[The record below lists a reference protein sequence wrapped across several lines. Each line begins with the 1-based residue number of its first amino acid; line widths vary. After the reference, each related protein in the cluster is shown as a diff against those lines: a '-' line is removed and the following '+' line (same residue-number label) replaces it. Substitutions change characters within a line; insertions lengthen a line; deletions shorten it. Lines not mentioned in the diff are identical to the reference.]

1 MLPFLELIPL
11 TLQAFLQTLFDPLF
25 LLLLLIVCA
34 IIAILYNRM
43 EKMREN
49 FFGARAGRT
58 KRDFVTA
65 VGYGLLG
72 GLLGSFLAIFIGLT
86 ISGELYYLLPAAVL
100 LMLIDIRFLCF
111 AYAGGILALS
121 NLILGVPQI
130 NASQILALVAILHMV
145 ESFLIFAG
153 GHLGAVPAYIKGP
166 EGKIIGGFTLQR
178 FWPIPILALSIIV
191 GSEAVIKAE
200 IYSPDWWPL
209 IMPLIQGDPQNL
221 TIAFVPLMVG
231 LGYGDFTT
239 TRSPAEKS
247 RLSSLYLGL
256 YSLVLL
262 ALAVLAGH
270 NRAVAFLAAVF
281 APLGHEAVIAI
292 GKWMELKGKPLY
304 VPADEGMR
312 LLDVLPGGPAWQAGL
327 RPGDVIVA
335 VNGVKFADRTE
346 FYSLLQSSFLPP
358 SVDYISLSAGAAKNT
373 VIKLPEPGQAWGVAP
388 VPESNEGRYVELLTV
403 GPLGRWIM
411 KLWGKNA
418 R

>member
-11 TLQAFLQTLFDPLF
+11 TLQAFLQTFFDPAYLVLF
-25 LLLLLIVCA
+25 LVVCV
-34 IIAILYNRM
+34 IIAIQYNRM

-58 KRDFVTA
+58 KRDFITA

-72 GLLGSFLAIFIGLT
+72 GLLGSFLVIFIGLT
-86 ISGELYYLLPAAVL
+86 ISGELYYLWPVAIL
-100 LMLIDIRFLCF
+100 LMMINIRFLCF

-130 NASQILALVAILHMV
+130 NPSQILALVAVLHMV

-153 GHLGAVPAYIKGP
+153 GHLGATPAYVKGP

-178 FWPIPILALSIIV
+178 FWPIPILVLILMAGVTAESSIEMP
-191 GSEAVIKAE
+191 G
-200 IYSPDWWPL
+200 WWPL
-209 IMPLIQGDPQNL
+209 IMPALEGNLQNPIFVLI
-221 TIAFVPLMVG
+221 PLVAG

-270 NRAVAFLAAVF
+270 NRAVAFVAALF
-281 APLGHEAVIAI
+281 SPLGHEAVIAI

-304 VPADEGMR
+304 VPAEEGMR

-373 VIKLPEPGQAWGVAP
+373 VIKLPEPGRPWGVAP
-388 VPESNEGRYVELLTV
+388 VPESNEGRYMELLTV
-403 GPLGRWIM
+403 GPLGRWIS

>member
-1 MLPFLELIPL
+1 MPAVEGAP
-11 TLQAFLQTLFDPLF
+11 Q
-25 LLLLLIVCA
+25 
-34 IIAILYNRM
+34 IIYL
-43 EKMREN
+43 
-49 FFGARAGRT
+49 
-58 KRDFVTA
+58 
-65 VGYGLLG
+65 GLL
-72 GLLGSFLAIFIGLT
+72 
-86 ISGELYYLLPAAVL
+86 P
-100 LMLIDIRFLCF
+100 
-111 AYAGGILALS
+111 
-121 NLILGVPQI
+121 
-130 NASQILALVAILHMV
+130 LVA
-145 ESFLIFAG
+145 
-153 GHLGAVPAYIKGP
+153 
-166 EGKIIGGFTLQR
+166 
-178 FWPIPILALSIIV
+178 
-191 GSEAVIKAE
+191 
-200 IYSPDWWPL
+200 
-209 IMPLIQGDPQNL
+209 
-221 TIAFVPLMVG
+221 G

-281 APLGHEAVIAI
+281 SPLGHEAVIAL

-304 VPADEGMR
+304 VPTDEGMR

-388 VPESNEGRYVELLTV
+388 VPESNEDRYVELLTV